1 MIYESIGPETKTYR
15 RSFLVLTVSPVHL
28 SLQYMNNLTYLTS
41 QAFSSIPPELVP
53 DLQRMLSANAT
64 FRPTALD
71 FTGKKQVSLSSFYYL
86 LFIYLFIWIYT
97 STCNFDVLFL
107 LYVYTAV
114 WSLPSFLLVNIMR
127 TWFLTVPVGVS
138 QQ

>member
-1 MIYESIGPETKTYR
+1 M
-15 RSFLVLTVSPVHL
+15 LTVSPVHL

-86 LFIYLFIWIYT
+86 LFIYLFI
-97 STCNFDVLFL
+97 
-107 LYVYTAV
+107 
-114 WSLPSFLLVNIMR
+114 
-127 TWFLTVPVGVS
+127 
-138 QQ
+138 